1 MIKKLCI
8 VFIAIFALNIQAQEG
23 TTSPYSFYGI
33 GSLKF
38 KGTAENRAMGGI
50 SIYTDSIHVNLRNP
64 ASYGGA
70 NLKSFNEEG
79 RPVKFVIGGSHEA
92 VNLKTSSASHKTT
105 STTFDYL
112 ALSIPMGKLGFGFG
126 LLPYTSVGYKLENKG
141 LVADTTLTISRYTGE
156 GGLNKAFFS
165 FGYQVS
171 ENFSIGVDASYNFG
185 NIQNN
190 SVEFVYDDEGIP
202 LQYQSRERNR
212 SDLSGINF
220 NIGAV
225 YKPMINEKLQLTT
238 AFTYSPKSEI
248 TSINERIFETIAV
261 NPFSGVEFPVNEI
274 VADLESEGLR
284 ETNLTL
290 PAKISFG
297 VGVGQIRKWF
307 IGGEYTA
314 LKTSQFSN
322 PIFSITNANFED
334 ASSINF
340 GGFIIPDY
348 SSFNKYW
355 KRLVYRAGVRFEN
368 TGLKINNEAINE
380 FGISFG
386 VGLPVGRLF
395 SNTNLSFEVGKRG
408 TVDQNLVQENF
419 VNFQLSLSLNDRWFI
434 KRKFN

>member
-297 VGVGQIRKWF
+297 VGVGQVRKWF

-419 VNFQLSLSLNDRWFI
+419 VNFQLSLSLNDRWFV